1 MGTLNDYRIQLNYH
15 WGGGQ
20 TYLRLLYILNYALVN
35 TIQVKRTINN
45 ETNNNQ
51 WASRDNNSG
60 ILHMTIKTEMYP
72 ITITAE

>member
-15 WGGGQ
+15 WGHK
-20 TYLRLLYILNYALVN
+20 YLPLLYMLNYALVN

-51 WASRDNNSG
+51 WASLDNNSG
-60 ILHMTIKTEMYP
+60 IPQTTIKTEMNP
-72 ITITAE
+72 IAITAE